1 MLTATRHSDRGF
13 TLVEMM
19 FVVGLL
25 GIVLGV
31 IYGAVQVL
39 TTSAATSMEES
50 ASAHD
55 LSYSMELLSK
65 ALMAGTE
72 VTYADGYRLD
82 MKTTQNADGSYELQ
96 SIYATI
102 PPNPTSTSDTTAGL
116 LVWTRSLLNADGT
129 AIGGNPTFNWV
140 VSDRNMNAVDRKP
153 LFTYYAQND
162 TTMTVVPGVHVT
174 RIHLYVSVLFNKG
187 RRDDSRDVVPPMLR

>member
-1 MLTATRHSDRGF
+1 MLTAARHSDRGF

-65 ALMAGTE
+65 ALMAGT
-72 VTYADGYRLD
+72 VVKYADDYRLD
-82 MKTTQNADGSYELQ
+82 MVIQKADGSREYQ
-96 SIYATI
+96 SIYAT
-102 PPNPTSTSDTTAGL
+102 PTPGATRRGS
-116 LVWTRSLLNADGT
+116 LVWTRWPCDAGGT
-129 AIGGNPTFNWV
+129 VTTGTTPTFNWV
-140 VSDRNMNAVDRKP
+140 VSDRNLNTVAPKVP
-153 LFTYYAQND
+153 LFTYYALNN
-162 TTMTVVPGVHVT
+162 TTVTVPSHGT
-174 RIHLYVSVLFNKG
+174 RIHLHVSVLFNND
-187 RRDDSRDVVPPMLR
+187 RRDDSRDVVPPMLQ

>member
-1 MLTATRHSDRGF
+1 
-13 TLVEMM
+13 
-19 FVVGLL
+19 
-25 GIVLGV
+25 
-31 IYGAVQVL
+31 
-39 TTSAATSMEES
+39 
-50 ASAHD
+50 
-55 LSYSMELLSK
+55 
-65 ALMAGTE
+65 
-72 VTYADGYRLD
+72 